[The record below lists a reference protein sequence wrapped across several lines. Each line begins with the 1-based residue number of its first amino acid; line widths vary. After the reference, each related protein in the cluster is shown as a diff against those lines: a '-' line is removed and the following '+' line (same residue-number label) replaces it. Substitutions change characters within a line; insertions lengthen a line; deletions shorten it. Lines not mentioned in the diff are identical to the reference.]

1 MPIKPIK
8 RMTKAIDP
16 NDPRIQQMKDL
27 MGLAAERERQL
38 VGSRPGFV
46 NELSDEET
54 AQTNQQ
60 MSADAKLSP
69 ADAAK
74 MDEITAAAQK
84 LDSDKIA
91 VELMEWLIKN
101 VEEYVDN
108 AETIY
113 RIPLTPEQIKTC
125 PEANKVVEL
134 FASIPETGHEK
145 EMECITALEEVVARA
160 KEVMKNDDERMAKLF
175 DRLVFFY
182 DTKITMVNGKPL
194 PVTIPMEGK
203 VTLHECLFDT
213 IGQKVTVKR
222 KNVELTREQMQQPN
236 ATELVKDAIA
246 KGAYKEVI
254 TEIDQPA
261 GYSLELEISYWPK
274 TA

>member
-1 MPIKPIK
+1 MPPTPIK
-8 RMTKAIDP
+8 RITKAIDP
-16 NDPRIQQMKDL
+16 NDPRIQQMKDM
-27 MGLAAERERQL
+27 MGRAAERERQL

-54 AQTNQQ
+54 AQTDQQ
-60 MSADAKLSP
+60 MREGSKLSA

-74 MDEITAAAQK
+74 MDEITKEAQGI
-84 LDSDKIA
+84 DPEKIA
-91 VELMEWLIKN
+91 VELMEWLIAN

-113 RIPLTPEQIKTC
+113 RISLTPDQIKTC
-125 PEANKVVEL
+125 PEANRIVEL

-145 EMECITALEEVVARA
+145 EMECIDALEAVVAQA
-160 KEVMKNDDERMAKLF
+160 KEIMENDDERLAKLF

-194 PVTIPMEGK
+194 PVTIQMDGK
-203 VTLHECLFDT
+203 IKLHEALFDT
-213 IGQKVTVKR
+213 VGQKITVKR

-236 ATELVKDAIA
+236 AMELVKDAIA

-274 TA
+274 T